1 MVATQGS
8 GMMSPTGQGPQMHEP
23 VVEEQNFFGAVLG
36 GCFGAVLG
44 AVTWAIVTYVTGY
57 HIGWI
62 AILVGWL
69 AGLCVRWAGKGLD
82 RSYQVVGAL
91 AAALGC
97 ALGNVFVYSAIVAKH
112 ENITVLNVVLHL
124 DLPTMWAWLQAG
136 FRPMDLIFYLIAIY
150 EGWRFSF
157 RRLEP
162 ATGPEDSTR

>member
-1 MVATQGS
+1 MTNTQGPKMTS
-8 GMMSPTGQGPQMHEP
+8 QTGQGPLPPDP

-44 AVTWAIVTYVTGY
+44 AVSWAIVTYVTGY
-57 HIGWI
+57 QIGWI

-69 AGLCVRWAGKGLD
+69 AGLCVRWGGKGLD

-97 ALGNVFVYSAIVAKH
+97 ALGNVFVYSAIVAKQ

-124 DLPTMWAWLQAG
+124 DLPTMWDWLKFG
-136 FRPMDLIFYLIAIY
+136 FRPTDLIFYLIAIY

-157 RRLEP
+157 RRLDP
-162 ATGPEDSTR
+162 TPQ